1 MTSSRPVAVSMAI
14 VASLT
19 AGLLAVVQLKASRP
33 MLIAERFVAGGGWVE
48 IAVLAAYA
56 AWVFRAMADPSKQPK
71 WRLRVWL
78 LFSIVFFLQLLV
90 GLAGAER
97 FLMSGELH
105 LPIPAMV
112 LAGPLYRGELTFMLI
127 VLGASLVLVG
137 PAWCSHLCY
146 FGAWDGLAASRV
158 NKPAPSVRSARGMQ
172 IAILILLPGVAV
184 ALNRAGIPGTTA
196 TLLGGAFGI
205 GGVFVMTLLSRRT
218 GAMIHC
224 IAYCPL
230 GALATLAGKV
240 SPFRMRIDSTCDRC
254 GACTPACRYGA
265 LSEPQVAR
273 GRPGP
278 SCTLCGDCVRRCK
291 HGSVQYRLPGLR
303 PETARTV
310 FLVIVV
316 SLHAVFLGVAMA

>member
-1 MTSSRPVAVSMAI
+1 MAI
-14 VASLT
+14 TAVLT
-19 AGLLAVVQLKASRP
+19 AGLLAVVQLEASRP
-33 MLIAERFVAGGGWVE
+33 MLIVERFVAGGGWVE
-48 IAVLAAYA
+48 IGVLAAYA
-56 AWVFRAMADPSKQPK
+56 AWVFRGMSDPARQPK
-71 WRLRVWL
+71 WRLGVWL
-78 LFSIVFFLQLLV
+78 LFSIVFFLQLIV

-105 LPIPAMV
+105 LPVPAIV

-158 NKPAPSVRSARGMQ
+158 KKPVAFVPRARVTQ
-172 IAILILLPGVAV
+172 IALLILVPGVAL
-184 ALNRAGIPGTTA
+184 ALNRAGVPGLAA
-196 TLLGGAFGI
+196 TLAGAAFGVA
-205 GGVFVMTLLSRRT
+205 GVVVMVLLSRRS

-230 GALATLAGKV
+230 GALATLGGKL

-265 LSEPQVAR
+265 LAEAQVAR

-278 SCTLCGDCVRRCK
+278 SCTLCGDCIQRCR
-291 HGSVQYRLPGLR
+291 HSSLQYRFAGLS
-303 PETARTV
+303 PERARTT
-310 FLVIVV
+310 FLVLVV
-316 SLHAVFLGVAMA
+316 SLHAVFLGVAML